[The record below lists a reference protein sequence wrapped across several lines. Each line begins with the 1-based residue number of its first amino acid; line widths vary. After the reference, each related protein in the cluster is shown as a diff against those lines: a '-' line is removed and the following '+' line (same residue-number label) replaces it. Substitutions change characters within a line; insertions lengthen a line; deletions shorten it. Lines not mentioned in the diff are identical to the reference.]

1 MPRRTRLPFVAIAA
15 AALMLAGTGC
25 KLDRRAEPPD
35 MELRVIADSIER
47 LMRSATDLSQPN
59 VVRRMLAL
67 YPDRGQVISASGGRV
82 TTTRDSLVLG
92 IRAFWQNVGRNMHE
106 AKWVW
111 DTVYVD
117 VPSTRAA
124 VFTGTYRIPHR
135 TPAGLAHEIGGAWT
149 AAFAKRDGRWVI
161 VQEHLSDWPAVAES
175 PADSLADAEA
185 RKRQGEP
192 VAAPTDHTR
201 H

>member
-1 MPRRTRLPFVAIAA
+1 MPRRTRLPFLAVAATT
-15 AALMLAGTGC
+15 LLLAGAGC

-67 YPDRGQVISASGGRV
+67 YPDRGPVISAAGGRV
-82 TTTRDSLVLG
+82 TTTRDSLAMG
-92 IRAFWQNVGRNMHE
+92 IRAFWQNVGQNMHE

-111 DTVYVD
+111 DSIYVD

-124 VFTGTYRIPHR
+124 VFTGTYHIPHR

-161 VQEHLSDWPAVAES
+161 VQEHLSDWPAPPES

-185 RKRQGEP
+185 RRRQGEP
-192 VAAPTDHTR
+192 VAAPSDHTR